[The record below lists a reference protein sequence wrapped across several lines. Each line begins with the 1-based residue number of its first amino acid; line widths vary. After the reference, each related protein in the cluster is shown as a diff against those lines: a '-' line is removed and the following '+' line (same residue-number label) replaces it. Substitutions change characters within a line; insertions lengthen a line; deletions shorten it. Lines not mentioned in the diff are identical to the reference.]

1 MVYAVYTTAWLYIPL
16 LGCIYHRLAVYL
28 FQYESACSR
37 KHVDRVWS
45 TVGPPRPLSKF
56 AMEEW
61 MVLHQ
66 ALLDCLADCSYP
78 ITFELLTSLPP
89 VVCAAFEKLDNVRV
103 VDTCLPLDR

>member
-1 MVYAVYTTAWLYIPL
+1 MHYGKTDSYILPQKTDYSMYT
-16 LGCIYHRLAVYL
+16 YL

-56 AMEEW
+56 AME
-61 MVLHQ
+61 VLHQ

>member
-1 MVYAVYTTAWLYIPL
+1 MPMV
-16 LGCIYHRLAVYL
+16 
-28 FQYESACSR
+28 
-37 KHVDRVWS
+37 
-45 TVGPPRPLSKF
+45 LSKF
-56 AMEEW
+56 SMEKW

-89 VVCAAFEKLDNVRV
+89 VICAAFEKLDNVRV